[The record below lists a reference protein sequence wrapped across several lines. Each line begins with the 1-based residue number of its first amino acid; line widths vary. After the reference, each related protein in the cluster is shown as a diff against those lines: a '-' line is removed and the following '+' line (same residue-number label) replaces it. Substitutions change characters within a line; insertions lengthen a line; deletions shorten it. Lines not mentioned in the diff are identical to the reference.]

1 MTSIKGVMLLG
12 VDSPAY
18 LRHMAHHT
26 YIAKLN
32 SGIRVPD
39 PRQELTKLV
48 EDKVRA
54 AMLEWFAPTSFRI
67 LRWEELDASN
77 RYKIKFR
84 ELDGVF
90 HWNTGTTVLLEVKA
104 SASKSSLKSGL
115 TQLQAAVNTLKHA
128 NPRVIGILVIADLAE
143 WYDMFGQAAA
153 TPLQDYFSELNVNF
167 LGWPPV
173 FAGENTSAICVSLVP
188 HAMLENWLDLD
199 ENETP

>member
-32 SGIRVPD
+32 SGSRVPD

-48 EDKVRA
+48 EGQVRA
-54 AMLEWFAPTSFRI
+54 AMLEWFSPTAFRI

-77 RYKIKFR
+77 LYKIKFR

-90 HWNTGTTVLLEVKA
+90 QTNIGTTVLLEVKA

-115 TQLQAAVNTLKHA
+115 AQLQAAVNTLKLA
-128 NPRVIGILVIADLAE
+128 KSRVIGILVIANLGE
-143 WYDMFGQAAA
+143 WFEMFGQAAA
-153 TPLQDYFSELNVNF
+153 TPIQKYFSELDVNF
-167 LGWPPV
+167 LGWPPL
-173 FAGENTSAICVSLVP
+173 FNIENTSGICVSLVP
-188 HAMLENWLDLD
+188 SAILEHWLYLN
-199 ENETP
+199 EN